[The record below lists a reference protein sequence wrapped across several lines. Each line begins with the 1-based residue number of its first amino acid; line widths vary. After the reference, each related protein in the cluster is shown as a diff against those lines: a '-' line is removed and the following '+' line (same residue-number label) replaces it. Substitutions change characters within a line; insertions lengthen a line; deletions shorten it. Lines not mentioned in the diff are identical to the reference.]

1 MVILLIGG
9 RDHVLQI
16 LENKSKKHFTVLLVI
31 LVLSAY
37 VHFWNLTGFPDF
49 FFDEGVYMR
58 RAMNVLETGNPQE
71 GYFYDHPYLGQLI
84 LAGFLKIT
92 GFPQNVEHSLESS
105 YLIPRLLMGALAVLD
120 TFLVY
125 KITEKKFGK
134 RAAILASILF
144 ALMPVTW
151 MLRRILLDTILLP
164 FLLSSILL
172 ALHSK
177 DSENRNILILGSA
190 VLLGLSIFTKITAV
204 TMIPIVGY
212 IIFLNSKNLRDLAK
226 WLPPVFLIPLI
237 WPTISLYFGH
247 LNFWFKD
254 VFWQASRNTGEFL
267 PVTAYLFEIDAVTMM
282 LGFAGFAYAVYTKK
296 LFLIFW
302 FAPFLLFVNS
312 VGFFQYFHYVL
323 ILPVLCIG
331 AAFMIQNNLEKI
343 KNSKL
348 QNYCFSVIAIGI
360 VIFGLTVTSIL
371 INTDVTGGQFEV
383 IKFLH
388 ANFDDSDTTLL
399 ASPVYSWIFSD
410 IYDKENIM
418 PDYSLILFEPI
429 TTEKIML
436 IADPHFM
443 ADLNRGM
450 ELQEVYDSLDTMQ
463 EFSSNIKKINT
474 DAFPYGSIKFTG
486 EGRFIELKTNLVQ
499 P

>member
-1 MVILLIGG
+1 MIEGH
-9 RDHVLQI
+9 DHVLQI
-16 LENKSKKHFTVLLVI
+16 LQNKSKKHLTILLVI

-37 VHFWNLTGFPDF
+37 VHLWNPIGFPDF

-71 GYFYDHPYLGQLI
+71 GYLYDHPYFGQLI

-92 GFPQNVEHSLESS
+92 GFPQNVEQSLELS
-105 YLIPRLLMGALAVLD
+105 YLIPRLLMGAFAVLD

-134 RAAILASILF
+134 RTAILASVLF
-144 ALMPVTW
+144 GLMPITW

-177 DSENRNILILGSA
+177 DSKNRNILILGSA
-190 VLLGLSIFTKITAV
+190 ALLGLSIFTKITVV
-204 TMIPIVGY
+204 TMIPVVGY
-212 IIFLNSKNLRDLAK
+212 IIFSNSKNPRDLIK
-226 WLPPVFLIPLI
+226 WLPPVFLIPLV
-237 WPTISLYFGH
+237 WPAISLYLGQ

-254 VFWQASRNTGEFL
+254 VFWQAGRNTGGFFS
-267 PVTAYLFEIDAVTMM
+267 VTAYLFDIDVVTMM
-282 LGFAGFAYAVYTKK
+282 LGFAGVAYAVYARN

-302 FAPFLLFVNS
+302 FVPFLIFVNS
-312 VGFFQYFHYVL
+312 VGFFQYFHYIL
-323 ILPVLCIG
+323 ILPVLCTS

-343 KNSKL
+343 KNLKL

-371 INTDVTGGQFEV
+371 INTDVTSEQFEV
-383 IKFLH
+383 IKFSH

-410 IYDKENIM
+410 IYDKENILL
-418 PDYSLILFEPI
+418 DYSSILFEPI
-429 TTEKIML
+429 RTEKTML

-443 ADLNRGM
+443 ADLDRGKK
-450 ELQEVYDSLDTMQ
+450 LQIVYDKLDTIH
-463 EFSSNIKKINT
+463 EFSSDIKKIDTN
-474 DAFPYGSIKFTG
+474 AFPYGSIKVTG
-486 EGRFIELKTNLVQ
+486 EGRFIELKTGRVQ